1 MLLFVSCD
9 ALRVSGCLFGNVF
22 KVVIKGV
29 LGDNHCCVAGSIVD
43 FGMLCMEVMTM
54 MIKDVK
60 RAAVLFRIFG
70 YR

>member
-29 LGDNHCCVAGSIVD
+29 LGDNHCCVAGSIVV
-43 FGMLCMEVMTM
+43 FGMLGMEVMTM

-70 YR
+70 